1 MKRKIVAVMLATAMS
16 VTLFGCGG
24 SSSDSASSDAAETEA
39 PAEETEAPAEDETTA
54 EETEAPAEDETTADT
69 DAAESDV
76 DLSILEGLR
85 VGFSQCDNMNSWRIA
100 ETESMQETADA
111 NGVEL
116 VFADAGGDIAKQAS
130 DIEDMVAQGVD
141 YLVVAPQEEDGLQ
154 TALKSAMD
162 AGIPVI
168 LVDRGINGTAGEDYT
183 TAIMSDFVW
192 EAEQV
197 ANKFIEATGG
207 KGNCVILEGTQGATS
222 TNDRQK
228 GFMDA
233 IEGTDIVVV
242 ADQVANYTM
251 AEGQSVMEN
260 ILQAQG
266 DDIDMVFAHNDDMAL
281 GAIEA
286 IKAAGYVPGE
296 DILVGGIDGPAA
308 AMEAILAGEQL
319 CSCSC
324 SPLFGPI
331 SFDTIA
337 KLEAGE
343 EVPTEMIN
351 EDTLYDINNADVSL
365 GF

>member
-1 MKRKIVAVMLATAMS
+1 MKRRLLAVMLAGVMS

-24 SSSDSASSDAAETEA
+24 SSDTSSDASSTEDTAEETEA
-39 PAEETEAPAEDETTA
+39 PAEETEEP
-54 EETEAPAEDETTADT
+54 EEET
-69 DAAESDV
+69 DAAEADTSSDTASST
-76 DLSILEGLR
+76 DLSVLEGLK

-100 ETESMQETADA
+100 ETESMQESADEY
-111 NGVEL
+111 GVEL
-116 VFADAGGDIAKQAS
+116 VFTDASGDIAKQAS
-130 DIEDMVAQGVD
+130 DVEDMVAQGVD
-141 YLVVAPQEEDGLQ
+141 YIVIAPQEEDGLQ
-154 TALKSAMD
+154 SALKSAMD

-168 LVDRGINGTAGEDYT
+168 LVDRGINGTAGTEYT
-183 TAIMSDFVW
+183 TAIMSDFIW

-207 KGNCVILEGTQGATS
+207 KGNCVILQGTQGATS
-222 TNDRQK
+222 TNDRQE
-228 GFMDA
+228 GFMNA

-266 DDIDMVFAHNDDMAL
+266 DEIDMVFAHNDDMAL

-331 SFDTIA
+331 AFDTIA

-343 EVPTEMIN
+343 EVPTEIMN